1 MENSISI
8 LDRHGKPLPTVRR
21 RGAML
26 APGSNAPYDAADQ
39 NGGHVRDWHPYLGSP
54 DGEVNMYRDRLAAR
68 SRDLIRND
76 GWATAA
82 VMRTVDNVIGP
93 DFRPI
98 SKPDYRWLRT
108 VTGIKA

>member
-1 MENSISI
+1 
-8 LDRHGKPLPTVRR
+8 
-21 RGAML
+21 
-26 APGSNAPYDAADQ
+26 
-39 NGGHVRDWHPYLGSP
+39 
-54 DGEVNMYRDRLAAR
+54 MYRDRLAAR
-68 SRDLIRND
+68 ARDLIRND

-108 VTGIKA
+108 VTGIKAFDHRWADEFGQAVEANWRSWANDPFF